1 VGERPTVFLHIGAPK
16 TGTTYLQS
24 ILFRNRAALR
34 GNGLLYPG
42 DAVRSHFWAAQDLRE
57 SAFRGYVDPQVSG
70 AWDRLVAEVRGH
82 RGNAI
87 IDHENFASASTAQ
100 IDRALADLDF
110 ADVHLVFTARDIAR
124 QLPAAWQERMKNR
137 DTLGYREFLDR
148 VHDGMTG
155 AGPRRWFWP
164 LHDWPEILDRWS
176 RGLSPDR
183 VHVVTLPRSGAD
195 PGLLWGRFADVLGID
210 PAGYDLDVTRD
221 NTSLTA
227 AEAAVLRDLNET
239 IKDADIP
246 WPVYRTAIK
255 HGLSGALGEQRAAT
269 ARIELPEDV
278 YDWVVAWSQDAVDRL
293 RSAGY
298 AVTGDLDE
306 LLPAARPLGADPDDV
321 PATDRAD
328 AAGQMLGAMLRL
340 LAEQSTGPRRPTGAA
355 PGAVRGGDLVRRVAG
370 RAERASW
377 LRAGTRR
384 RHGRAAE

>member
-1 VGERPTVFLHIGAPK
+1 MVFLHIGAPK

-24 ILFRNRAALR
+24 ILFTNRAALR
-34 GNGLLYPG
+34 RRGLLYPG
-42 DAVRSHFWAAQDLRE
+42 NAVRSHFWAAQDLRE
-57 SAFRGYVDPQVSG
+57 TAFHGYADPQVSG
-70 AWDRLVAEVRGH
+70 AWSRLVDEVRNHG
-82 RGNAI
+82 GNAI

-100 IDRALADLDF
+100 VERALTDLEF

-137 DTLGYREFLDR
+137 DTLGYHEFLDR

-164 LHDWPEILDRWS
+164 LHDWTEILDRWS
-176 RGLSPDR
+176 RSLPADQ
-183 VHVVTLPRSGAD
+183 VHVVTLPRSGTD
-195 PGLLWGRFADVLGID
+195 PGLLWTRFAEVLGID
-210 PAGYDLDVTRD
+210 PDGYDLDVTRD

-227 AEAAVLRDLNET
+227 AQAAVLRGLNEA

-246 WPVYRTAIK
+246 WPVYRSAVK
-255 HGLSGALGEQRAAT
+255 HGLSGALGDQRAAG

-278 YDWVVAWSQDAVDRL
+278 YEWVLAWSQDAVARL

-306 LLPAARPLGADPDDV
+306 LLPVARPEGADPDDV

-340 LAEQSTGPRRPTGAA
+340 LAEQSAAPRMRAGAA
-355 PGAVRGGDLVRRVAG
+355 PARGGDLARRVAD
-370 RAERASW
+370 RAERAGW
-377 LRAGTRR
+377 LAPLRGGTRR